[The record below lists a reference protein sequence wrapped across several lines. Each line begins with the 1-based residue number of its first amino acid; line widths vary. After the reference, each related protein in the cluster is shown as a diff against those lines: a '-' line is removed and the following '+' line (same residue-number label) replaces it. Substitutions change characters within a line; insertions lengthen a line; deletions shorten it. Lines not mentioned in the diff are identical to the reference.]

1 MGALPQRYILIAT
14 FWCTRLQKVE
24 ASTSKGTRFG
34 ALRFY
39 AALAIVIFVLHTID
53 AVIVSMPVVLP
64 EPDHDL
70 SLALRQKQ
78 LDLWSEMNKLL
89 IAVATLT
96 IGAIGGM
103 MVNRDKARPLDPPQ
117 LRRAAASWLFC
128 ALSLYFGYLSYQ
140 QATRML
146 NHGVFDPFTARLWW
160 PARGQFWTFL
170 ISIIILGDFV
180 YSSIRGK
187 AAAHS

>member
-1 MGALPQRYILIAT
+1 VQAT
-14 FWCTRLQKVE
+14 E
-24 ASTSKGTRFG
+24 PSTSTGSRFG
-34 ALRFY
+34 AFRFY
-39 AALAIVIFVLHTID
+39 AALAIVVLVLHTID
-53 AVIVSMPVVLP
+53 AVIVDMPLVLP
-64 EPDHDL
+64 EPDHEL
-70 SLALRQKQ
+70 ALALRQKQ

-89 IAVATLT
+89 IAVATVT
-96 IGAIGGM
+96 IGAIGGV
-103 MVNRDKARPLDPPQ
+103 MVNRDKAHPLSRPQ

-146 NHGVFDPFTARLWW
+146 THGIFDPFTARLWW

-170 ISIIILGDFV
+170 ISLIIFGDFV

-187 AAAHS
+187 PAAHS